1 MSRSKDPPRVVSN
14 PKFNCFSCQWRERS
28 EWCVLKSDDI
38 QFLDEK
44 KSTRSF
50 RNGEFVFYQGDDC
63 LGVYTVVSGVLAIR
77 KTDSEGHSALVRL
90 RHPGETIGYRDFF
103 SGGVFTTSAQALSEG
118 SLCFIEK
125 SAVQQLLERNPS
137 LGLGFLHQLAVDL
150 QGAEDTILQT
160 VAMPMRTR
168 MAHLLLTLKDR
179 FAEVDDQGALSM
191 KLPLSRQ
198 DIADV
203 LGARPETVA
212 RIIHALEDD
221 GVAFF
226 SGRKVVIPDLDPLLD
241 EIEHSGAD

>member
-1 MSRSKDPPRVVSN
+1 MSIPKDSPTKASRSS
-14 PKFNCFSCQWRERS
+14 FNCFSCQWRERS

-38 QFLDEK
+38 QFLDDK
-44 KSTRSF
+44 KSTRVF
-50 RNGEFVFYQGDDC
+50 RNGEFIFYQGDAC
-63 LGVYTVVSGVLAIR
+63 GGVYTVVSGVLAIR

-103 SGGVFTTSAQALSEG
+103 SGGIFTTSAQALSDG

-125 SAVQQLLERNPS
+125 GAVDQLLERNPS
-137 LGLGFLHQLAVDL
+137 LGLGFLQQMAMDL
-150 QGAEDTILQT
+150 QTAEETILQS
-160 VAMPMRTR
+160 VALPMRTR

-179 FAEVDDQGALSM
+179 FAEADDQGALSM

-212 RIIHALEDD
+212 RIIHALEEDS
-221 GVAFF
+221 VAFF
-226 SGRKVVIPDLDPLLD
+226 SGRQVVIPDLDILLD
-241 EIEHSGAD
+241 EIEHGDVP